1 LKSSDSEKFT
11 CNICG
16 AECTRP
22 ARGLDRETPS
32 CSDCGSTVRSRALVA
47 LLSHE
52 LFGLQMALPDFPVL
66 KSLRAIGM
74 TDPPALAGRLAEKC
88 DYTNTFY
95 HQSPRFDVTRPE
107 ERDLGRYDF
116 ILSSEVMEHV
126 PPPVEA
132 AFSNLYRLL
141 KPDGLLLL
149 TTPYDPGD
157 STIERFPGLHE
168 YTVANLAGRA
178 VLLNRRRDGSIE
190 VFQDLIF
197 HGGDGSTLEMRVFQ
211 EKSLLGMLRDAGFDD
226 ILVGAENWP
235 EWGVD
240 HAQTWSLPIL
250 ARKGH
255 LSVRV
260 HELAGGYLD
269 ASRRASHAARELA
282 SIEADYAKHVA
293 HHEREHAEMTREIER
308 RTEWGCKMEHD
319 LEERTQWAKSLE
331 RERDEALAA
340 YGRAS
345 ESVEL
350 MEQELER
357 TRAALNG
364 LRRAVWTRVGR
375 ALRLI
380 R

>member
-1 LKSSDSEKFT
+1 MT
-11 CNICG
+11 
-16 AECTRP
+16 
-22 ARGLDRETPS
+22 
-32 CSDCGSTVRSRALVA
+32 
-47 LLSHE
+47 
-52 LFGLQMALPDFPVL
+52 LPEFPVL

-74 TDPPALAGRLAEKC
+74 TDPPALAGRLAEKF

-95 HQSPRFDVTRPE
+95 HQLPRFDITRPE

-126 PPPVEA
+126 PPPVEV

-157 STIERFPGLHE
+157 RTIERFPDLHE
-168 YTVANLAGRA
+168 YTVATLAGRA

-226 ILVGAENWP
+226 IHVGAENWP

-240 HAQTWSLPIL
+240 HAQTWSLPIV

-269 ASRRASHAARELA
+269 ASRRAARAARELA
-282 SIEADYAKHVA
+282 SIETDYTKHVA
-293 HHEREHAEMTREIER
+293 HHEREHAEMAREIDQ
-308 RTEWGCKMEHD
+308 RTGWGRKMEHD
-319 LEERTQWAKSLE
+319 LEERTQWAKTLE

-345 ESVEL
+345 ENVEL

-357 TRAALNG
+357 TRAVLNG
-364 LRRAVWTRVGR
+364 LRRAFWTRVGR
-375 ALRLI
+375 ALRII